1 MIELEKT
8 FMYNGKEYRII
19 NINEKKSRIN
29 IEPIGEEIIFPEIN
43 ERIEIENILF
53 KVIYV
58 NSGRKRI
65 TIEQI
70 GRAHV

>member
-65 TIEQI
+65 TIEPI
-70 GRAHV
+70 KKGA